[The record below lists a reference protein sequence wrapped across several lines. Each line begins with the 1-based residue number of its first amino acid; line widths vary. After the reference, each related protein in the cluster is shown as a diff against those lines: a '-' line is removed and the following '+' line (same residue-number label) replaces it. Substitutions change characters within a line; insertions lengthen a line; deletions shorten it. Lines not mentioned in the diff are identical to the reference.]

1 MLKSLGR
8 FDQKIQTLEMNELII
23 KQQQQQRWKH
33 LKTFDATKVDTK
45 RFQLEFLACDYY
57 WEPL

>member
-1 MLKSLGR
+1 
-8 FDQKIQTLEMNELII
+8 MNELII

-33 LKTFDATKVDTK
+33 LKTFDATNVDTK

>member
-1 MLKSLGR
+1 
-8 FDQKIQTLEMNELII
+8 MNELII

-57 WEPL
+57 WEPLWLLQIYKNSNVV